1 MRIIVFF
8 DLPVKTKRQ
17 RKVANNFRKYL
28 IYEGFTML
36 QLSIY
41 SRICNNPE
49 NVFSIEKRIIQNLP
63 SEGNVR
69 LLVITEK
76 QYSNM
81 KLLVGSPSKNEKYV
95 KAEQLTLF

>member
-17 RKVANNFRKYL
+17 RKIANDFRKYL
-28 IYEGFTML
+28 LFEGFTML

-41 SRICNNPE
+41 SRICNNPDSV
-49 NVFSIEKRIIQNLP
+49 NSIEKRIRQNLP

-76 QYSNM
+76 QYTNM
-81 KLLVGSPSKNEKYV
+81 KLLVGAPPKNEKYV